1 MDCPSKTCFH
11 SGGHKAQGGELR
23 ACVGLLRDS
32 RCPGV
37 GVPRESSAENGAC
50 RAENAFVEPPSRASS
65 CPLHVGPTSD
75 LLQRLPKSM
84 NAAEQWLE
92 DASVGHVQSVQPLSA
107 VCVSPC
113 NLSDDHFCSKGI
125 MTHAG
130 DLWNGRLG
138 SQMSPSAHQRVWG
151 SEQVWTKAELGGSS
165 SSRAAFHSTCCQLLQ
180 KEKPPPLRRRKK
192 GEIYVFLQ
200 AAASLLLCH
209 CSPRGS
215 RPTTAGYH

>member
-1 MDCPSKTCFH
+1 MCRSPQSLALPRGRCTQRKLCREW
-11 SGGHKAQGGELR
+11 SVQ
-23 ACVGLLRDS
+23 S
-32 RCPGV
+32 RECLC
-37 GVPRESSAENGAC
+37 GA
-50 RAENAFVEPPSRASS
+50 PSRASS
-65 CPLHVGPTSD
+65 CSLVTQACGAHFR